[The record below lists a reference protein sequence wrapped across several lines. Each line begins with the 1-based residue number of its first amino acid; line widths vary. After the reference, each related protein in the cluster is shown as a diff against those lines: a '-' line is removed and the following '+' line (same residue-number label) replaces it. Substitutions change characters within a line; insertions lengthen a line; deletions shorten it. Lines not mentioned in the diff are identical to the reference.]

1 MKDDDDESTTEIILS
16 QKLKELSTKSDNE
29 ITTASGSVNKRSQT
43 ESPSSSNISHKKRK
57 SSQQDDSKMVTSDD
71 ESSNCDRELDP
82 IPPYL
87 LFDNRSF
94 IKMITKITTS
104 NKTISM
110 NDIQEIALLK
120 HQIAALLMKQDITET
135 YLQSI
140 KGTLTEYDFDLV
152 DIDRCVWPVEVK
164 SLMLTHRKRLA
175 SGNAVATANEL
186 DINDKN
192 VQRVCED
199 LLQQHLKE
207 RNEQIQD
214 LKSRL
219 EAKKQSLMAYSS
231 IIDEMIDNFIE
242 SHGLKALKMQRD
254 FRIAMIQHSF
264 ESEILERKYHY
275 EKPNQYQVNFDIHAE
290 IYFICILFR
299 LILLNVC

>member
-29 ITTASGSVNKRSQT
+29 ITKASGSVNKRSQT
-43 ESPSSSNISHKKRK
+43 ESPSNSNISHKKRK

-71 ESSNCDRELDP
+71 ESSNYDRELDP
-82 IPPYL
+82 IPSYL

-110 NDIQEIALLK
+110 NDIQEIALFK
-120 HQIAALLMKQDITET
+120 HQVAALLMKQDITET
-135 YLQSI
+135 YLRSI

-175 SGNAVATANEL
+175 SANAVATSNEL

-207 RNEQIQD
+207 RNEQIQE

-242 SHGLKALKMQRD
+242 CHGLKALKMQRD

-264 ESEILERKYHY
+264 ENEILERKYHY
-275 EKPNQYQVNFDIHAE
+275 EKPNQYQVNFDIHGK

-299 LILLNVC
+299 LILLNVF